1 MKKNSESTGS
11 KKTDTNR
18 ETRVLLE
25 RMHSDI
31 QRIAEAQSSTGTQI
45 AEIKAIVNDLLPLK
59 SEVKTIY
66 VAVMQLSGDLKELKT
81 DGKGLKNKVDENLSN
96 YEKRITKLEEKVL
109 A

>member
-66 VAVMQLSGDLKELKT
+66 VAVMQLSGDLKEFKT
-81 DGKGLKNKVDENLSN
+81 DVKDLKNKVDENLSN
-96 YEKRITKLEEKVL
+96 HEKRITKLEEKVF